1 MEGNTARG
9 CRRTKVLGNLRQL
22 GTSVHVQN
30 QFSQSVTPAS
40 QVQLQLLVHSQ
51 PFMGSQTGGYY
62 KNPKSC
68 QFQGENMRRKV

>member
-1 MEGNTARG
+1 MEGNTAKG

-30 QFSQSVTPAS
+30 QFSQPVTLAS
-40 QVQLQLLVHSQ
+40 HVQLQLLVR
-51 PFMGSQTGGYY
+51 SQTFTGSLLGGYP

-68 QFQGENMRRKV
+68 QF